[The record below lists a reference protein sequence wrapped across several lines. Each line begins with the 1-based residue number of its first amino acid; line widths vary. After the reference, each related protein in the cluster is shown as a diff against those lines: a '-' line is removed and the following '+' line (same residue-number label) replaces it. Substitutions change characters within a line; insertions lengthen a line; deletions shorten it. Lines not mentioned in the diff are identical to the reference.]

1 VIGKTSWVRRKPF
14 SRIIKETVKDLTF
27 SIYKLMFTSNPSTEA
42 LREKKI
48 LVYMFVLEKES
59 DQIKGLTC

>member
-1 VIGKTSWVRRKPF
+1 
-14 SRIIKETVKDLTF
+14 
-27 SIYKLMFTSNPSTEA
+27 MFTSNPSTEA